1 MSIAPEIASALRLE
15 HPVRIENREQFESL
29 YAVSELASASIAA
42 VASATAD
49 LLDAANVLTESVDIA
64 VDQRIGSLW
73 FRQSLHPIDW
83 ELPPIWD
90 AIAGDYQTQDGWIK
104 LHTNL
109 PHHREAA
116 CRVLGT
122 KADREAVT
130 QAVRKWDKDDL
141 EAEIVAAGGVAA
153 AMRSRAEWQAHP
165 QGSALAAEP
174 LLHQQ
179 TWPGKPSD
187 SWQPSLA
194 RPLEGIKVLD
204 LTRVLAGPVAT
215 RTLAGM
221 GADVLRLDPLDWEE
235 DNIVPEITLGKRCA
249 RLDLKANTYA
259 EKFAELL
266 RQADIFVHGYR
277 PGALDALGFT
287 PEWRRKQ
294 QSNLIE
300 VSLCAYGW
308 TGPWRRRRGF
318 DSLVQMSC
326 GIADAGMH
334 WANTDAPTPLPVQAL
349 DHATGYLMAAAAIK
363 ALQSTATH
371 NICSSS
377 QFSLAR
383 TAELLLS
390 LDQAAP
396 GPSIDTLRETDFTTA
411 TELTPWGDARRLKTP
426 FTINGIGLDWTDK
439 PSCSLGSAA
448 ARWES

>member
-1 MSIAPEIASALRLE
+1 MNIAPEIASALRLE
-15 HPVRIENREQFESL
+15 HQVRIENREQFDSL
-29 YAVSELASASIAA
+29 YSVSELASASIAA

-49 LLDAANVLTESVDIA
+49 MLSAANLLTEPAKIS
-64 VDQRIGSLW
+64 VDQRISSLW

-90 AIAGDYQTQDGWIK
+90 AIAGDYRTQDGWIK

-109 PHHREAA
+109 AHHREAA
-116 CRVLGT
+116 CLVLAT

-130 QAVRKWDKDDL
+130 QAVSKWNKDDL
-141 EAEIVAAGGVAA
+141 EAQIVAAGGVAA

-165 QGSALAAEP
+165 QGSALAVEP

-179 TWPGKPSD
+179 TWPGKQSRH
-187 SWQPSLA
+187 WHPSLA
-194 RPLEGIKVLD
+194 RPLNGIKVLD

-215 RTLAGM
+215 RTLAGL

-249 RLDLKANTYA
+249 RVDLKANTTA

-266 RQADIFVHGYR
+266 GQADIFVHGYR

-308 TGPWRRRRGF
+308 TGPWRQRRGF

-334 WANTDAPTPLPVQAL
+334 RANTDTPTPLPVQAL
-349 DHATGYLMAAAAIK
+349 DHATGYLIAAAAIK

-383 TAELLLS
+383 TAE
-390 LDQAAP
+390 
-396 GPSIDTLRETDFTTA
+396 
-411 TELTPWGDARRLKTP
+411 
-426 FTINGIGLDWTDK
+426 
-439 PSCSLGSAA
+439 
-448 ARWES
+448 